1 MKDRKSILLVDDEE
15 LYLDA
20 LAMILIKEGYDISTA
35 CNGKKALQSVKKK
48 QYDLVITDM
57 IMPDITGIDVLK
69 EVKSL
74 YPEAKVIIITGF
86 GAPESYLESMTL
98 GAFEYLNKP
107 INMPEL
113 KKAIKRAFPDPEN
126 S

>member
-1 MKDRKSILLVDDEE
+1 MKDKKSILLVDDEE
-15 LYLDA
+15 LYLEA
-20 LAMILIKEGYDISTA
+20 LTKILIKEGYEVSAA
-35 CNGKKALQSVKKK
+35 CNGKEALESVKKK

-69 EVKSL
+69 KVKSICS
-74 YPEAKVIIITGF
+74 ETKVIIITGY
-86 GAPESYLESMTL
+86 GESEYYHESMAL

-107 INMPEL
+107 INVPEL
-113 KKAIKRAFPDPEN
+113 KETIRRAD